1 MAECPSCRRP
11 VAVARERCVYCGE
24 PLPGHIV
31 EELKPSPDREPAHPW
46 SLPRAAAPPAPDR
59 SLLVL
64 DLDAATTV
72 ELGAA
77 LELSAYEADL
87 LARRGG
93 FLLHRILRPEA
104 AETERE
110 RLAAAGLRVEVVP
123 ESETRVPPC
132 RAVGGERG
140 QGSLTFRTDEGA
152 ITLRGEDLL
161 LVVRGPIARQYQ
173 PSYRGRRV
181 ETASLDEG
189 FRVHLHRL
197 ANPRPV
203 EIDSSNF
210 EFGASASGSSRLQLE
225 YWLDE
230 IGEGV
235 PLDNEF
241 RRLPPALGV
250 AEPEPTQGPL
260 AAASAL
266 GRARRRDSRREGE
279 SVVLDNAAQFRFYS
293 AWRAA
298 LERRRSGRLPAPM
311 GG

>member
-1 MAECPSCRRP
+1 

-24 PLPGHIV
+24 PLPRHIV
-31 EELKPSPDREPAHPW
+31 EEVRPPGDGEREH
-46 SLPRAAAPPAPDR
+46 STAPPQLAPESAAPDR

-64 DLDAATTV
+64 DLAAAAAV
-72 ELGAA
+72 DLAAA
-77 LELSAYEADL
+77 LELSPYEADL

-93 FLLHRILRPEA
+93 FLLHRILLPEA
-104 AETERE
+104 AEAERGH
-110 RLAAAGLRVEVVP
+110 LSNAGLSVEVVP
-123 ESETRVPPC
+123 EAETRVRPC
-132 RAVGGERG
+132 RAVGGERREG
-140 QGSLTFRTDEGA
+140 ALIFRTDEGA
-152 ITLRGEDLL
+152 ITVRREDLL

-189 FRVHLHRL
+189 FRVHLHRQ
-197 ANPRPV
+197 ADPRPV

-210 EFGASASGSSRLQLE
+210 EFGASASGSSRLELE
-225 YWLDE
+225 TWLDE

-235 PLDNEF
+235 PCDDDF

-250 AEPEPTQGPL
+250 AEPEPTKGPL

-266 GRARRRDSRREGE
+266 GRARRRNANRQGD

-298 LERRRSGRLPAPM
+298 LERRRSRRPPAPAR
-311 GG
+311 G